1 MTAPRIPMVILLV
14 AVMAVRPAAAAGG
27 GWTPPTPAFQAGT
40 ELHATADHL
49 EGDFTRHHLLLV
61 GNVTLVGDTQEIH
74 AARLSMTLDAE
85 GRRIETLDGS
95 GQVRLIYGPYTA
107 VADRIL
113 FDNAAGH
120 ARLLGHARIWG
131 EGREMAGDTID
142 LDLHRKVV
150 EVAAGRVHLPAHG
163 DIPSLRVAANTIV
176 ADDASGRAE
185 LTGAVTVTSGPRHL
199 SADHAVVELD
209 PATGDVRQLRADGD
223 LRIVDG
229 DRHGRAD
236 RGAYD
241 LVKRSLVLEGN
252 ADLTEGGSRL
262 LGERIR
268 VSLTTRQVQVERG
281 TIHYRQQ

>member
-1 MTAPRIPMVILLV
+1 VIASPARLAILLI
-14 AVMAVRPAAAAGG
+14 AATAVRAAATGS

-40 ELHATADHL
+40 EFHATADHL

-74 AARLSMTLDAE
+74 AERLSVTLDAAS
-85 GRRIETLDGS
+85 RRIETLDGS

-107 VADRIL
+107 VADHVV
-113 FDNAAGH
+113 FDTAAGH
-120 ARLLGHARIWG
+120 ARLLGEARIWG
-131 EGREMAGDTID
+131 EGREMAGTTID
-142 LDLHRKVV
+142 LDLHLKVV
-150 EVAAGRVHLPAHG
+150 EVTAGRVDLPAHG
-163 DIPSLRVAANTIV
+163 ELPALRVAANTIV

-185 LTGAVTVTSGPRHL
+185 LTGAVEVTSGTRHL

-209 PATGDVRQLRADGD
+209 PATNSVRQLRADGD

-229 DRHGRAD
+229 DRRGRAD
-236 RGAYD
+236 RGTYD
-241 LVKRSLVLEGN
+241 LMKGSLVLEGN

-262 LGERIR
+262 LGDQIR

-281 TIHYRQQ
+281 TIHYRQD

>member
-1 MTAPRIPMVILLV
+1 MIASLARIATLLIAATAIR
-14 AVMAVRPAAAAGG
+14 AAAGG
-27 GWTPPTPAFQAGT
+27 GGWIPPTPAFQAGT

-61 GNVTLVGDTQEIH
+61 GNVKLVGDTQEIH
-74 AARLSMTLDAE
+74 AERLSVTLDAE
-85 GRRIETLDGS
+85 SRRIETLDAK

-107 VADRIL
+107 VADRL
-113 FDNAAGH
+113 VFATAAGH
-120 ARLLGHARIWG
+120 ARLLGEARIWG
-131 EGREMAGDTID
+131 EGREMAGTSID

-150 EVAAGRVHLPAHG
+150 EVTAGRVGLPAHG
-163 DIPSLRVAANTIV
+163 ELPALRVAADTIV

-185 LTGAVTVTSGPRHL
+185 LTGAVEVTSGPRHL

-209 PATGDVRQLRADGD
+209 PATNSVRQLRADGD
-223 LRIVDG
+223 LRIADG

-241 LVKRSLVLEGN
+241 LMTGSLVLEGN
-252 ADLTEGGSRL
+252 AALTEGGNRL
-262 LGERIR
+262 LGDRIR

-281 TIHYRQQ
+281 TIHYRQD